1 MTFDGRYLDVY
12 YPGMRTGKGVEW
24 AVHTLLNLAWLG
36 DGEPVPTARLA
47 VVHDL
52 SASYLNKQLQQL
64 VKAGLLES
72 VPGARGGFRLARPLE
87 AVSMLDVVLAVEGD
101 DPLFRCAE
109 IRRCG
114 TIGERVPAGGF
125 SRPCAVNTA
134 MGRAELAWRKTLAA
148 QSLADVRAEA
158 EAHAPAVGSYVRG
171 GFGRD

>member
-1 MTFDGRYLDVY
+1 
-12 YPGMRTGKGVEW
+12 MRTGKGVEW

-47 VVHDL
+47 AVHDL

-101 DPLFRCAE
+101 DPCSAA
-109 IRRCG
+109 RRSAAAAPSASGC
-114 TIGERVPAGGF
+114 
-125 SRPCAVNTA
+125 RPGAS
-134 MGRAELAWRKTLAA
+134 AA
-148 QSLADVRAEA
+148 HVR
-158 EAHAPAVGSYVRG
+158 
-171 GFGRD
+171 